1 MIPGNP
7 YILIV
12 EDYVVFREQL
22 AGFLRGRGC
31 LVDGV
36 DSGEELDIAFKKKVP
51 DILVLDLNL
60 PGEDGLS
67 IARRVRAR
75 SPSTGIVMLTAR
87 VTSLEKIEGYQSGA
101 DVYITKPA
109 KPEEIFLAI
118 SNLASRLKPRSSE
131 QTGHWALISKE
142 CKLVTPEQVEIDL
155 TMNEYLVMETLILA
169 PEGRA
174 TTDFLQEKLGKSSEN
189 FTKNQLEALIS
200 RLRKKLIVVAE
211 DQPTIKAVW
220 GLGYQLTINCQIR

>member
-1 MIPGNP
+1 MILDNP
-7 YILIV
+7 HILLV
-12 EDYVVFREQL
+12 EDYIVFREQL
-22 AGFLRGRGC
+22 ASFLRGRGC
-31 LVDGV
+31 QVDGV
-36 DSGEELDIAFKKKVP
+36 DSGEELDIAFKKKIP

-67 IARRVRAR
+67 IARRIRAR

-101 DVYITKPA
+101 DIYITKPA

-118 SNLASRLKPRSSE
+118 ANLVSRLRQHSSD
-131 QTGHWALISKE
+131 QVAYWVLISKE
-142 CKLVTPEQVEIDL
+142 CKLVTPNQVEIDL
-155 TMNEYLVMETLILA
+155 TMNEYLVVEALILS

-200 RLRKKLIVVAE
+200 RLRKKISVIE
-211 DQPTIKAVW
+211 GGQPTIKAIW
-220 GLGYQLTINCQIR
+220 GSGYQLTINCQIK